1 MAQQQQTLDTVT
13 PRDIDSPT
21 LPGNMDYESVLEE
34 ADVSFTSPTI
44 TDGVPDRVLS
54 VLVRADWGHFRRIDR
69 TVTKQTYR
77 IIPRTTAAGL
87 LAAIVGAPRDSYY
100 QTFGSDVSAMAIS
113 PAGGIQTQ
121 TMSTLGVWTNFGERT
136 RSAGASGRSKSATV
150 RWPPTTT
157 DRQRHPYEFLLNP
170 VYRLDIAV
178 EDEEFH
184 RALAAHIATGKT
196 HYTPSM
202 GLSECL
208 AAVRFLG
215 ENDVKRSPESDDGQL
230 SVASICPGSVDQ
242 TVPRSG
248 VSYHVERTPR
258 TMQRDSSGRTTESF
272 VDYVYTT
279 STAQGDN
286 KQSIAPDHRAVD
298 TDMNASVIVQEEHTD
313 APLGQIGDRV
323 VAFL

>member
-1 MAQQQQTLDTVT
+1 MAQQQQTLDDITS
-13 PRDIDSPT
+13 RDIDSPT
-21 LPGNMDYESVLEE
+21 LPAEMGYKAILRESDISL
-34 ADVSFTSPTI
+34 TTPTI
-44 TDGVPDRVLS
+44 TDGIPDRVLS

-69 TVTKQTYR
+69 TVTKQSYR
-77 IIPRTTAAGL
+77 IIPRTTVAGL

-100 QTFGSDVSAMAIS
+100 QTFGLDVSSIAIT

-136 RSAGASGRSKSATV
+136 RSAGASGRSNSATV
-150 RWPPTTT
+150 KWPPTTT
-157 DRQRHPYEFLLNP
+157 DRQRHPYEFLVDP

-178 EDEEFH
+178 EDLDFY
-184 RALAAHIATGKT
+184 RTLAAHLATGKA

-208 AAVRFLG
+208 AAVTFLG
-215 ENDVKRSPESDDGQL
+215 ENDVQQDPESDDGRL

-248 VSYHVERTPR
+248 VSYHVERTPKS
-258 TMQRDSSGRTTESF
+258 MQRRSGGRTTKSF
-272 VDYVYTT
+272 ADYVYT
-279 STAQGDN
+279 SREAPDDN
-286 KQSIAPDHRAVD
+286 KQSIAPNHGEIEIAP
-298 TDMNASVIVQEEHTD
+298 NASVIVKREHIN
-313 APLGQIGDRV
+313 APLGQINDRV

>member
-1 MAQQQQTLDTVT
+1 MAQKQQTSDAAT
-13 PRDIDSPT
+13 PTDSDSPA
-21 LPGNMDYESVLEE
+21 LPGEMGHEAVLRES
-34 ADVSFTSPTI
+34 DVSVTSPTI

-100 QTFGSDVSAMAIS
+100 QTFGSDVSSIAIT

-136 RSAGASGRSKSATV
+136 RSAGASGRSNSATV
-150 RWPPTTT
+150 KWPPTTT
-157 DRQRHPYEFLLNP
+157 DRQRHPYEFLLDP

-178 EDEEFH
+178 EDEDFY
-184 RALAAHIATGKT
+184 RALAAHLVTGKT

-208 AAVRFLG
+208 ATVTFLG
-215 ENDVKRSPESDDGQL
+215 ENDVDQDIKSDNGQL
-230 SVASICPGSVDQ
+230 SVASICPGSIDQ

-258 TMQRDSSGRTTESF
+258 TMRHNSGGRTTESF
-272 VDYVYTT
+272 ADYVYTT
-279 STAQGDN
+279 REELDDN
-286 KQSIAPDHRAVD
+286 ERSIAPEHEDIAI
-298 TDMNASVIVQEEHTD
+298 TTNASVIVEEDHTN
-313 APLGQIGDRV
+313 APLGQIDDRV

>member
-1 MAQQQQTLDTVT
+1 MAHQQQTLDVATST
-13 PRDIDSPT
+13 DIDSPT
-21 LPGNMDYESVLEE
+21 LPGEMDYEAVLRES
-34 ADVSFTSPTI
+34 DVSVTTPTI

-77 IIPRTTAAGL
+77 IIPRTTVAGL

-100 QTFGSDVSAMAIS
+100 QTFGSDVSSIAIT
-113 PAGGIQTQ
+113 PAGGIRTQ
-121 TMSTLGVWTNFGERT
+121 TMSTLGVWTNFDERT
-136 RSAGASGRSKSATV
+136 RSAGASGRSNSTTV
-150 RWPPTTT
+150 KWPPTTT

-170 VYRLDIAV
+170 VYRLDISV
-178 EDEEFH
+178 EDEDFY
-184 RALAAHIATGKT
+184 RALAAHLVTGKT

-215 ENDVKRSPESDDGQL
+215 ENDVKQATKSDDGQL
-230 SVASICPGSVDQ
+230 SVASICPGSIDQ

-258 TMQRDSSGRTTESF
+258 TMQRNSGGRTTESF

-279 STAQGDN
+279 REALDEN
-286 KQSIAPDHRAVD
+286 ERSIAPDHGDVSI
-298 TDMNASVIVQEEHTD
+298 TTNASVIVEEDHTNT
-313 APLGQIGDRV
+313 PLGQIDDRV

>member
-1 MAQQQQTLDTVT
+1 MAQQQQTLDAAASQ
-13 PRDIDSPT
+13 DIDSPT
-21 LPGNMDYESVLEE
+21 LPSDMDYETVLRDSDISST
-34 ADVSFTSPTI
+34 APTI

-100 QTFGSDVSAMAIS
+100 QTFGSDVSALAIT

-136 RSAGASGRSKSATV
+136 RSAGASGRSNSATV
-150 RWPPTTT
+150 NWPPTTT
-157 DRQRHPYEFLLNP
+157 DRQRHPYEFLLDP

-178 EDEEFH
+178 EDEGFH
-184 RALAAHIATGKT
+184 RALAAHLVTGTT

-208 AAVRFLG
+208 AAITFLG

-242 TVPRSG
+242 TVPKSG
-248 VSYHVERTPR
+248 VSYHVERTPG
-258 TMQRDSSGRTTESF
+258 TMQRNPGGRTTESF
-272 VDYVYTT
+272 ADYVYTT

-286 KQSIAPDHRAVD
+286 KQSIAPDHGAVD
-298 TDMNASVIVQEEHTD
+298 ADMNAPVIVQQERAD
-313 APLGQIGDRV
+313 APLGRIGDRV

>member
-1 MAQQQQTLDTVT
+1 MAQQQQTLDAATST
-13 PRDIDSPT
+13 DIDSPT
-21 LPGNMDYESVLEE
+21 LPGKMDYEAVLRGS
-34 ADVSFTSPTI
+34 DVSLTAPTI

-77 IIPRTTAAGL
+77 IIPRTTVAGL

-100 QTFGSDVSAMAIS
+100 QTFGSDVSAIAIT
-113 PAGGIQTQ
+113 PAGGIRTQ

-136 RSAGASGRSKSATV
+136 RSAGASGRSNSATV
-150 RWPPTTT
+150 KWPPTTT
-157 DRQRHPYEFLLNP
+157 DRQRHPYEFLLDP

-178 EDEEFH
+178 EDEDFYH
-184 RALAAHIATGKT
+184 ALAAHLAAGKT

-208 AAVRFLG
+208 AAVTFLG
-215 ENDVKRSPESDDGQL
+215 ENDVEQDPKSDDGQL
-230 SVASICPGSVDQ
+230 SVASICPGSIDQ

-258 TMQRDSSGRTTESF
+258 TMQRNSGGRTTESF
-272 VDYVYTT
+272 ADYVYTT
-279 STAQGDN
+279 REALDDN
-286 KQSIAPDHRAVD
+286 ERSIAPDYGDIAI
-298 TDMNASVIVQEEHTD
+298 TTNASVIVEKDRTN
-313 APLGQIGDRV
+313 APLGQIDDRV